1 MIAHHD
7 PIAIVKGSSVFFGV
21 QAAVVRCCEDVHPAA
36 VQDSCWLCVFWDE
49 LSGTLHGD
57 YPAKNVWPK
66 SKCDLRGQLPRSTCT
81 ILWWWNCKRQVC
93 QCWHQ
98 CWISLMAFLDNWNQ
112 LDVRLKACHQS
123 EIAWR
128 AFKGSEKKTAQL
140 RPLAIF
146 LTDWDSSLSSQN
158 KSSHRIWR
166 VFVNLL
172 SGATGPACC
181 AVAEG
186 KKNQFASPI
195 CCCFQIHLAATVLMR
210 PRVLVGNRQS
220 RCTLLVLLS
229 GPRTGAA
236 VAAVWGTLSTHVGH
250 VGGNFLILTFA
261 LGSLEVWQWEFLQA
275 GLVNYLVTCDSG
287 TREQDRWLVIPK
299 EPNAPFAFVWYAWN
313 VFLSEDPLL
322 STDRLPRSLSL
333 GTWYIIWGGEE
344 LLELQRNIWASGCP
358 SFRHVRRTLRKGWDG
373 TLICKGRCC
382 LILSLDNISR

>member
-1 MIAHHD
+1 MLW
-7 PIAIVKGSSVFFGV
+7 GCS
-21 QAAVVRCCEDVHPAA
+21 

-66 SKCDLRGQLPRSTCT
+66 SKCDLSGQLPRSTCT

-98 CWISLMAFLDNWNQ
+98 CWIGLMTFLDDWNQ

-158 KSSHRIWR
+158 KSSHSIWR

-210 PRVLVGNRQS
+210 PRVLSWTHPLLSRQS
-220 RCTLLVLLS
+220 AIPLHFTCPAQWPADRRCGGGSVGAPIDSCRPWRWKFLDSCICLGVLRGMAMRDLAS
-229 GPRTGAA
+229 RTSELPGDL
-236 VAAVWGTLSTHVGH
+236 WLWNKRTRPL
-250 VGGNFLILTFA
+250 
-261 LGSLEVWQWEFLQA
+261 
-275 GLVNYLVTCDSG
+275 TCDSKRAQCALCICMICLKCLAFWG
-287 TREQDRWLVIPK
+287 SAAVHWPLATLTVPWYLVH
-299 EPNAPFAFVWYAWN
+299 
-313 VFLSEDPLL
+313 
-322 STDRLPRSLSL
+322 SL
-333 GTWYIIWGGEE
+333 GLGVKNSWSY
-344 LLELQRNIWASGCP
+344 
-358 SFRHVRRTLRKGWDG
+358 KG
-373 TLICKGRCC
+373 IFGRQQGVQVSDMSEG
-382 LILSLDNISR
+382 L